1 VYLEYR
7 LRFRIEPGERPM
19 LKLIPIT
26 FLTVALAIPALADH
40 KFEGDTVLKDAQP
53 AGVANK
59 HDKHMKHQ
67 VFDLTFDAAGNEY
80 ICRTDSDKSMNPM
93 DFVVG
98 SNIHYQVDGKKVKI
112 MTPNNKKVACKLV
125 RVAVAPAAPQ

>member
-1 VYLEYR
+1 MR
-7 LRFRIEPGERPM
+7 
-19 LKLIPIT
+19 KLAAVT
-26 FLTVALAIPALADH
+26 FLSVVMTIPVMADQRL
-40 KFEGDTVLKDAQP
+40 EGDTTLKDSQP

-80 ICRTDSDKSMNPM
+80 ICRTDGDKSMNPT

-98 SNIHYQVDGKKVKI
+98 SGIHYELNGKKVKI
-112 MTPNNKKVACKLV
+112 TTPNNKKVGCNVV
-125 RVAVAPAAPQ
+125 RVAVAPAASR

>member
-1 VYLEYR
+1 MR
-7 LRFRIEPGERPM
+7 
-19 LKLIPIT
+19 KLTTIV
-26 FLTVALAIPALADH
+26 FLTAAMAVPALADH
-40 KFEGDTVLKDAQP
+40 KFEGDTVLKDSQP

-80 ICRTDSDKSMNPM
+80 ICRTNGDKSMNPT

-112 MTPNNKKVACKLV
+112 ITPNNKKVACNLV